1 MAVVQAPVVAGMFY
15 PGDPE
20 QLRADVLSYL
30 DAVQAPDQAIDQDD
44 APKAMIVPHAG
55 YQYSGPVAASA
66 YARLLPVSDR
76 IERVV
81 LMGPSH
87 RVALHGIAASG
98 ADFFETPLG
107 RIPVDREALARLQ
120 GLGNVGRADVAF
132 AREHSLEVHLPFLQ
146 TVLGGFSLVPF
157 VVGQAEEDEVA
168 AVLEALW
175 GGPETLIVI
184 SSDLSHYHDYT
195 TCQGLDAETTR
206 RIVALEG
213 RSLTGHDACGVYPVR
228 GLLRAARRLGLTAS
242 VADVRNSGDTAGPRD
257 RVVGYGSYLFH

>member
-15 PGDPE
+15 PDDPV
-20 QLRADVLSYL
+20 QLRADVLAYL
-30 DAVQAPDQAIDQDD
+30 DAAQPSEPGE

-55 YQYSGPVAASA
+55 YRYSGPVAAMA
-66 YARLLPVSDR
+66 YARLRPVAER

-87 RVALHGIAASG
+87 RVALRGIAASG
-98 ADFFETPLG
+98 ADWFETPLG
-107 RIPVDREALARLQ
+107 RIAVDRDAIERLR
-120 GLGNVGRADVAF
+120 GLDNVGQADVAF
-132 AREHSLEVHLPFLQ
+132 AQEHSLEVHLPFLQ
-146 TVLGGFSLVPF
+146 TMLGEFSLVPF
-157 VVGQAEEDEVA
+157 VVGQADPRDVA
-168 AVLEALW
+168 AVLETLW
-175 GGPETLIVI
+175 GGPETLIVV
-184 SSDLSHYHDYT
+184 SSDLSHYHDYA

-213 RSLTGHDACGVYPVR
+213 DCLTGNDACGVHPVR
-228 GLLRAARRLGLTAS
+228 GLLRAARHQGLTAS